1 MPSAEAGFVL
11 APTFAEY
18 EAALRCVN
26 GQIEYYQINHGD
38 FQVKADIC
46 GQIRPETDVV
56 FLCNPN
62 NPTGL
67 LMSKDFLISVLKRCE
82 ATETWMVVDEC
93 FLEFVRQGERYS
105 MIGELMAHSK
115 LLVLKSFTKMFGIAG
130 LRLGYLLCGEEGLG
144 ERIDKFGCDWN
155 VNCVAEAAGLEALK
169 SADYESKVLAYVE
182 SEREWLYEELVRLGL
197 KVARSGQ
204 LPAV

>member
-1 MPSAEAGFVL
+1 
-11 APTFAEY
+11 
-18 EAALRCVN
+18 
-26 GQIEYYQINHGD
+26 
-38 FQVKADIC
+38 
-46 GQIRPETDVV
+46 
-56 FLCNPN
+56 
-62 NPTGL
+62 
-67 LMSKDFLISVLKRCE
+67 
-82 ATETWMVVDEC
+82 MVVDEC

-197 KVARSGQ
+197 KVVPGQ
-204 LPAV
+204 ANYLLFKVSCGDREPLGDWLLRQGIMLRCCDDYENLNENFYRIGINTHEANKTLIEKIGEWLK